1 MSGEGRR
8 PDSPAA
14 GPEGAASDD
23 KRVEQYPPP
32 EPEPPEPSFKQY
44 LIGWGLVFLALVAA
58 GVLLGV
64 LMRVLR

>member
-1 MSGEGRR
+1 MTAREP
-8 PDSPAA
+8 PDRDS
-14 GPEGAASDD
+14 
-23 KRVEQYPPP
+23 KQVEVFPPQ

-44 LIGWGLVFLALVAA
+44 LVGWGLIFLGLVAV